1 MKLWRR
7 KKDDPRPD
15 VSEDLDDKKRSSK
28 KEKRARKEKDK
39 ERGRQDS
46 ANPELAA
53 RLREYGEN
61 YGLEEDPYL
70 EGLSN
75 AIEEGKILSVWA
87 SNDVMTL
94 MPHPDVESVE
104 GPN

>member
-15 VSEDLDDKKRSSK
+15 VSEDLDEKKRSGK
-28 KEKRARKEKDK
+28 KENRARKEKDK
-39 ERGRQDS
+39 ERRDS

-75 AIEEGKILSVWA
+75 AIDIGMRNAPKELSFR
-87 SNDVMTL
+87 SINVM
-94 MPHPDVESVE
+94 ER
-104 GPN
+104 